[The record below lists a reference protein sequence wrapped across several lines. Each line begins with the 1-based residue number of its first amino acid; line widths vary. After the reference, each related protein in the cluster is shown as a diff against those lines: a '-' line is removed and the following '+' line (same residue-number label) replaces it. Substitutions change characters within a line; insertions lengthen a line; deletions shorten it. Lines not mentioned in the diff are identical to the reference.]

1 MVQRLERV
9 ALAVISAKLWRRYV
23 DGTFLFIKENKF
35 STFHQLLN
43 TTIPGIT
50 ITMKTP
56 AENTEPVHPLLLPTT
71 TLTFQH
77 GESFLVSKMP

>member
-9 ALAVISAKLWRRYV
+9 PLAVISAKLWRRYV

-50 ITMKTP
+50 ITMEAP
-56 AENTEPVHPLLLPTT
+56 AENTDPVHPLLPPTT
-71 TLTFQH
+71 TLTFRH
-77 GESFLVSKMP
+77 SESFLVSKIP